1 MGVMPIALMTLAA
14 LVAPIPARADD
25 PVVFTGADIRP
36 LIGQAPGRIAAFSR
50 AGGRWRE
57 VRVQVDERA
66 LVDLNAVYGGTPS
79 FGSARVLTWTDPATF
94 TGPDPDPKLD
104 ADDEVAL
111 MGGDLGERAGGA
123 RPPRAGRRVEI
134 AVRDPLSRR
143 TGYVTLV
150 ATKPK
155 RFRPLVAYSFRL
167 VSGDYKATYKRS
179 SGPNPERST
188 IATRTYRRGFSDR
201 WTDDVARVGRGP
213 DVLDRHTAMFP
224 ATCARSE
231 DTFNAGEGAFVANRV
246 GPVRAIRSYIGA
258 NSGPF
263 TQRDHV
269 FYADREQ
276 IVTHLRVHAIPGIM
290 DLLDYS
296 PAAVGMTY
304 RSSIAPAGVRIDG
317 RQDTVAAGPVRWE
330 QATGRQGTLTSVH
343 SFDTD
348 IPGFSYTSR
357 YSDSAAQQGLDHG
370 TCTGDG
376 KSYGVSG
383 PVIDKTIPATD
394 PRTPGARRLDW
405 TRTLLYGAPRATA
418 ADARALAR
426 RVDQPLRP
434 R

>member
-1 MGVMPIALMTLAA
+1 MPLALLTVAA
-14 LVAPIPARADD
+14 LAAPIPARADD
-25 PVVFTGADIRP
+25 PVVFTGADVRP

-50 AGGRWRE
+50 SRGRWRE

-79 FGSARVLTWTDPATF
+79 FGSARVLTWTDPGTF
-94 TGPDPDPKLD
+94 TGPDPNPKLD
-104 ADDEVAL
+104 ADDELAL

-123 RPPRAGRRVEI
+123 RPPRAGRRVEL

-150 ATKPK
+150 AAKPK

-167 VSGDYKATYKRS
+167 ASGDYKTTYKRS
-179 SGPNPERST
+179 AGPNPEHST
-188 IATRTYRRGFSDR
+188 IVTGTYRRGFSDR
-201 WTDDVARVGRGP
+201 WADDVARVGRGT

-224 ATCARSE
+224 GTCARSE
-231 DTFNAGEGAFVANRV
+231 DTFDAGEGAFVANRV

-296 PAAVGMTY
+296 PAAIGMTY

-317 RQDTVAAGPVRWE
+317 RQDAVPAGAIRWE
-330 QATGRQGTLTSVH
+330 QATGGQGTLTSVH
-343 SFDTD
+343 SFATD

-357 YSDSAAQQGLDHG
+357 YSDFAAPQGLDQG

-383 PVIDKTIPATD
+383 PVIDKAIPPTD
-394 PRTPGARRLDW
+394 PRTPGARRLESH
-405 TRTLLYGAPRATA
+405 RTLIYHAPRATA